1 MWYNTKAAK
10 ILGVQYPI
18 FQGPFGGNLSSVKLT
33 STVSNLG
40 GVGGYG
46 AYTLTPQEIY
56 NVNEEI
62 RKETSKPYNI
72 NLWVSDNDL
81 ATSAGNNTTSPPG
94 KSNDPMLPDTTT
106 PRATNNPN
114 PSNIPPN
121 PIPSDLQSLR
131 ALFQSY
137 FDELGVPFPDK
148 PLSFSSRFENQ
159 VEVILHTKPPAF
171 SFMFGVPSADI
182 LGQCKKLGIVTIGAA
197 TTLDEALALD
207 DADVDMIIASGFEA
221 GGHRPSFLAPSEN
234 SLTGTFVLLQQIRET
249 VRRPIIA
256 AGGIATGKGIAAAL
270 ALGADAVQV
279 GTAFLACEESNAL
292 DIHREMLFSPASR
305 YTVLTRAFT
314 GRLGRGLRSRISEE
328 TRGKEKSFLPFPLQ
342 SQFMSSLR
350 QAAIIQKKWE
360 LILFWGGQIAPL
372 LKHKKASDLMNAL
385 VEETTAYF
393 NGLTT
398 A

>member
-10 ILGVQYPI
+10 VLGVQYPI

-33 STVSNLG
+33 ATVSNLG

-46 AYTLTPQEIY
+46 AYTMTPQEIY
-56 NVNEEI
+56 DVNQQI
-62 RKETSKPYNI
+62 RKETNKPYNI

-81 ATSAGNNTTSPPG
+81 PANP
-94 KSNDPMLPDTTT
+94 LPH
-106 PRATNNPN
+106 
-114 PSNIPPN
+114 NIPNLAPAN
-121 PIPSDLQSLR
+121 PVPSDLQGLR
-131 ALFQSY
+131 NLFQPY
-137 FDELGVPFPDK
+137 FDELGIPFPDK

-159 VEVILHTKPPAF
+159 VQVILDTKPPAF
-171 SFMFGVPSADI
+171 SFMFGIPSADI
-182 LGQCKKLGIVTIGAA
+182 LAQCKKLGIITIGAA
-197 TTLDEALALD
+197 TTLDEALLLEN
-207 DADVDMIIASGFEA
+207 ADVDMIIASGFEA
-221 GGHRPSFLAPSEN
+221 GGHRPSFLAPAEN
-234 SLTGTFVLLQQIRET
+234 SLTGTFVLLQQIKAA
-249 VRRPIIA
+249 VRKPVIA

-279 GTAFLACEESNAL
+279 GTAFLACEESNAP

-328 TRGKEKSFLPFPLQ
+328 TRGKEQNFLPFPLQ
-342 SQFMSSLR
+342 TQLMSPLR
-350 QAAIIQKKWE
+350 QAAITQKKWE

-372 LKHKKASDLMNAL
+372 LKHKKAADLMNAL

-393 NGLTT
+393 NGITT
-398 A
+398 T

>member
-18 FQGPFGGNLSSVKLT
+18 LQGPFGGNLSSVKLT
-33 STVSNLG
+33 ATVSNMG

-56 NVNEEI
+56 DVNGQI
-62 RKETSKPYNI
+62 KRETGKPYNI
-72 NLWVSDNDL
+72 NLWVSDTDL
-81 ATSAGNNTTSPPG
+81 PAAPATGASTTPSTRNTTGPIP
-94 KSNDPMLPDTTT
+94 
-106 PRATNNPN
+106 ANNPT
-114 PSNIPPN
+114 
-121 PIPSDLQSLR
+121 PSDLQDLR
-131 ALFQSY
+131 NLFQPY
-137 FDELGVPFPDK
+137 FDQLGIPFPDK

-159 VEVILHTKPPAF
+159 VEVILDTKPPAF
-171 SFMFGVPSADI
+171 SFMFGIPSPDI
-182 LGQCKKLGIVTIGAA
+182 LAQCKKLGIVTIGAA
-197 TTLDEALALD
+197 TTLDEAIALEA
-207 DADVDMIIASGFEA
+207 ADVDLIIASGFEA

-234 SLTGTFVLLQQIRET
+234 SLTGTFVLLQQIKET
-249 VRRPIIA
+249 VRTPVIA

-292 DIHREMLFSPASR
+292 DIHREMLFSNASR

-328 TRGKEKSFLPFPLQ
+328 TRGKEQNFLPFPLQ
-342 SQFMSSLR
+342 TQFMSPLR
-350 QAAIIQKKWE
+350 QAAITQKKWE

-372 LKHKKASDLMNAL
+372 LKHKKAADLMNAL

-393 NGLTT
+393 NATLTT
-398 A
+398 TQE

>member
-1 MWYNTKAAK
+1 MWHNTKVAK

-33 STVSNLG
+33 ATVSNLG

-46 AYTLTPQEIY
+46 AYTMTPQEIY
-56 NVNEEI
+56 NINEQI

-81 ATSAGNNTTSPPG
+81 PTTSPG
-94 KSNDPMLPDTTT
+94 NINDPIPTT
-106 PRATNNPN
+106 NPN
-114 PSNIPPN
+114 PPLSNIPPN
-121 PIPSDLQSLR
+121 PVPSDLQSLR
-131 ALFQSY
+131 ALFQPY
-137 FDELGVPFPDK
+137 FDELGIPFPDK
-148 PLSFSSRFENQ
+148 PLNFSSRFENQ
-159 VEVILHTKPPAF
+159 VEVILHTKPSAF
-171 SFMFGVPSADI
+171 SFMFGIPSADI
-182 LGQCKKLGIVTIGAA
+182 LEQCKKLGIATIGAA
-197 TTLDEALALD
+197 TTLDEALALEA
-207 DADVDMIIASGFEA
+207 ADVDMIIASGFEA

-234 SLTGTFVLLQQIRET
+234 SLTGTFVLLQQIKET
-249 VRRPIIA
+249 VRKPIIA

-292 DIHREMLFSPASR
+292 DVHREMLFSPASR

-328 TRGKEKSFLPFPLQ
+328 TRGKEQNFLPFPLQ
-342 SQFMSSLR
+342 TQFMSPLR
-350 QAAIIQKKWE
+350 QAAITQKKWE
-360 LILFWGGQIAPL
+360 LILFWSGQIAPL
-372 LKHKKASDLMNAL
+372 LKHKKAEDLMNAL

-393 NGLTT
+393 NGIAT

>member
-1 MWYNTKAAK
+1 MWYNTKVAK
-10 ILGVQYPI
+10 ILGVRYPI

-33 STVSNLG
+33 ATVSNLG

-46 AYTLTPQEIY
+46 AYTMTPQEIY
-56 NVNEEI
+56 EINEQI
-62 RKETSKPYNI
+62 KKETSKPYNI

-81 ATSAGNNTTSPPG
+81 PPN
-94 KSNDPMLPDTTT
+94 S
-106 PRATNNPN
+106 PN
-114 PSNIPPN
+114 PV
-121 PIPSDLQSLR
+121 PSDLQSLR
-131 ALFQSY
+131 ALFQPY
-137 FDELGVPFPDK
+137 FGELGIPFPDK

-171 SFMFGVPSADI
+171 SFMFGIPSPDI
-182 LGQCKKLGIVTIGAA
+182 LEQCKKLGIITIGAA
-197 TTLDEALALD
+197 TSLDEALALEA
-207 DADVDMIIASGFEA
+207 ADVDMIIASGFEA

-234 SLTGTFVLLQQIRET
+234 SLTGTFVLLQQIKET
-249 VRRPIIA
+249 VRKPIIA
-256 AGGIATGKGIAAAL
+256 AGGIATGNGIAAAL

-292 DIHREMLFSPASR
+292 DIHREMLFSKASR

-328 TRGKEKSFLPFPLQ
+328 TRGKEQDFLPFPLQ
-342 SQFMSSLR
+342 TQFMSPLR
-350 QAAIIQKKWE
+350 QAAITQKKWE

-372 LKHKKASDLMNAL
+372 LRHKKAADLMNAL

-393 NGLTT
+393 NGITT